1 MVLSKSTV
9 LRACLLLCLV
19 LFSLPVFSE
28 DASVEFKKIQIPM
41 SDGVKLA
48 AHLFLPKEQGPFPVL
63 LMRSPYGKGDEKQG
77 EGNGY
82 AKKGY
87 AVVIE
92 DTRGKFDSEGVW
104 EPFRY
109 DGKDGFDTQEWIGQ
123 QSWCNGKI
131 GTFGGSYVGFTQW
144 ISAPYESKYLTAISA
159 GVPPCNVY
167 KEITY
172 IGGAFQL
179 SLAMGWGLM
188 VSLKPGESL
197 PKMDLNQAFYTL
209 PLREWDKCANRE
221 VGYLRDWVAHSTYDE
236 YWKARGIDDRFSD
249 ITVPVLN
256 VGGWYDIFSKATLEQ
271 VTRVRHESKNMA
283 VRRNQFAIIG
293 PWGHGIGSKKT
304 GELDFGDKAKMDF
317 SEKQTQWFEYWLKG
331 KDTGVDD
338 WPPYYLFIM
347 GENVWRGEYEWPLK
361 RTEFAKYY
369 IHSEGKANSINGKG
383 GLNISVPKEEKAD
396 VFIYDA
402 SNPVPTTG
410 GNNLVGPAAG
420 PLNQQKVEERDDV
433 LVFTGDALEKPVE
446 VTGPVKMVLYAS
458 TSAKDTDFT
467 AKLVD
472 VYPDGKAYN
481 LCDGII
487 RARFRESIT
496 APTLIEPGKIYK
508 YEIDLWVTAN
518 VFLPGHKI
526 RVEVSSSNFPRFDRN
541 PNSGK
546 TFGSDTELLKATQ
559 TIYHDAEHASY
570 IELPVIPR

>member
-1 MVLSKSTV
+1 MLSTKSNV
-9 LRACLLLCLV
+9 FRFCCLLCLAV
-19 LFSLPVFSE
+19 FSLPVFSQ

-48 AHLFLPKEQGPFPVL
+48 AHLFLPKEQGAYPVL

-77 EGNGY
+77 EGNFY
-82 AKKGY
+82 AKNGY

-92 DTRGKFDSEGVW
+92 DTRGKFESEGVW

-109 DGKDGFDTQEWIGQ
+109 DGKDGFDTQEWIGSQ
-123 QSWCNGKI
+123 PWCNGKI

-144 ISAPYESKYLTAISA
+144 VSSPYESKFLKAMA
-159 GVPPCNVY
+159 PGVPFCNAY

-179 SLAMGWGLM
+179 SLAMGWGLS
-188 VSLKPGESL
+188 VSTKPGESL
-197 PKMDLNQAFYTL
+197 PKMDWNQAFATL
-209 PLREWDKCANRE
+209 PLKEWDKCAGRE
-221 VGYLRDWVAHSTYDE
+221 VGYLRDWVAHSTYDDF
-236 YWKARGIDDRFSD
+236 WKARGIDDRFAD
-249 ITVPVLN
+249 ITVPILN

-271 VTRVRHESKNMA
+271 VNRVRHESKDVA

-317 SEKQTQWFEYWLKG
+317 GPKQFQWFEYWLKG
-331 KDTGVDD
+331 KDSGVGD

-347 GENVWRGEYEWPLK
+347 GENVWRSEYEWPLK
-361 RTEFAKYY
+361 RTEFTKYY
-369 IHSEGKANSINGKG
+369 IHSEGKSNTVKGNGR
-383 GLNISVPKEEKAD
+383 LNTVIPNEEKSD
-396 VFIYDA
+396 TFIYDA

-420 PLNQQKVEERDDV
+420 PLDQQKVEERDDV
-433 LVFTGDALEKPVE
+433 LVFTADTLDKAVE

-458 TSAKDTDFT
+458 SSAKDTDFT

-472 VYPDGKAYN
+472 VHPDGKAYN

-487 RARFRESIT
+487 RARYRESIT
-496 APTLIEPGKIYK
+496 EPTLIEPGKIYK
-508 YEIDLWVTAN
+508 YDIDLWVTAN

-526 RVEVSSSNFPRFDRN
+526 RVEISSSNYPRFDRN

-546 TFGSDTELLKATQ
+546 PFGSDTELLKATQ
-559 TIYHDAEHASY
+559 LIYHDAKNASY